1 MDHNDHQI
9 HSLDICNRFYN
20 FVTKIVSAHAFKT
33 VKLGHPTLQNF
44 AKPRSGA
51 IHEGVEPGCEDV
63 KRDDSLKKFD
73 IFAPSLSSSNDR
85 EQDGRQLATV
95 QDSDDLL
102 GTRSQEEA
110 PLPCSLEA
118 QAKPAKIKKNVS
130 INDRVEEINTRKK
143 MKRKESTERLPSLD
157 TEEDTVQPVKSIL
170 KKDSFHHCHLAERS
184 IFFIHSD

>member
-51 IHEGVEPGCEDV
+51 IHEGEEPGCEDV

-73 IFAPSLSSSNDR
+73 SFDSSFSS
-85 EQDGRQLATV
+85 AV
-95 QDSDDLL
+95 HDSDDRL

-110 PLPCSLEA
+110 PLPCSPVA

-130 INDRVEEINTRKK
+130 INDRVEEIHTRKK
-143 MKRKESTERLPSLD
+143 MKRRESTEKLPSLD
-157 TEEDTVQPVKSIL
+157 IEEDTVQPVKSIL

>member
-51 IHEGVEPGCEDV
+51 IHEGEEPG
-63 KRDDSLKKFD
+63 F
-73 IFAPSLSSSNDR
+73 
-85 EQDGRQLATV
+85 
-95 QDSDDLL
+95 QDSDDRL

-110 PLPCSLEA
+110 PLPCSPVA

-143 MKRKESTERLPSLD
+143 MKRWESTEKLPSLD
-157 TEEDTVQPVKSIL
+157 MEEDTVHPVKSIL